1 MQKCKIWKIKHLK
14 VNYNIH
20 ILTCKK
26 MVRKAFNIQQHQT
39 SNDEIEWVVLPNTKA
54 HEHNKKLSL
63 SHRRNKIKTTK
74 YTLLSFLPKNIFEQF
89 HRFANIYFL
98 FIVILNWI
106 PAINAF
112 GKEINML
119 PLIFVLA
126 VTAIKDLVEDRQR
139 YNSDKV
145 VNNRMACV
153 YDR

>member
-1 MQKCKIWKIKHLK
+1 MVQRRFIPQLK
-14 VNYNIH
+14 PNSTEEV
-20 ILTCKK
+20 
-26 MVRKAFNIQQHQT
+26 
-39 SNDEIEWVVLPNTKA
+39 EWVVLPNTKA
-54 HEHNKKLSL
+54 HENNKDPSL
-63 SHRRNKIKTTK
+63 RHRNNKIKTTK
-74 YTLLSFLPKNIFEQF
+74 YTLLTFIPKNLFEQF
-89 HRFANIYFL
+89 HRFANVYFL

-145 VNNRMACV
+145 VNNRLACV

>member
-1 MQKCKIWKIKHLK
+1 MARGSFDVPQAPNEVDNTWTVIPTTVLKNTDSKDGTPKHK
-14 VNYNIH
+14 G
-20 ILTCKK
+20 
-26 MVRKAFNIQQHQT
+26 
-39 SNDEIEWVVLPNTKA
+39 
-54 HEHNKKLSL
+54 
-63 SHRRNKIKTTK
+63 NKIKTTK
-74 YTLLSFLPKNIFEQF
+74 YTLISFLPKNLFEQF

-112 GKEINML
+112 GKEIAML

-126 VTAIKDLVEDRQR
+126 VTAIKDLIEDRQR

-145 VNNRMACV
+145 VNNRLVNV